1 MKELFTDSNTPVVDS
16 NRILYTASSFARS
29 SLLHL
34 QEIGELHAKKSH
46 TSKRSGLQSYL
57 FFTVLSGSG
66 TLIYNDKGY
75 ELRKGS
81 CVFIDCNS
89 PYSHTTDENNLWTLR
104 WIHFYGPTM
113 SNIYQKYCERGGRS
127 VFSLA
132 SSGSTDSSNQEQK
145 SENTEKFEATNKLDR
160 ISSVWSSLFTTASG
174 ADYMRDML
182 INQHLSTLLTLV
194 MSESWHPEDQE
205 DLPKK
210 RMQLIVVKE
219 WIDENTKIFINPT
232 GRFVVGGP
240 AGDSGLT
247 GRKLIVDTY
256 GGYARHGGG
265 SFSGKDASK
274 VDRTGAY
281 MARYMAK
288 NVVAAGLAER
298 CEVQLSYAIG
308 LAEPMSVRV
317 DTFGTGVTSD
327 AVICA
332 ALQSCLDLRPE
343 AIIRRFRLREPIFS
357 RVSCYGHFGSNA
369 ADMPWEKTDLSL
381 RIS

>member
-16 NRILYTASSFARS
+16 NRILYTATSFARS

-113 SNIYQKYCERGGRS
+113 SSIYQKYCERGGRS

-145 SENTEKFEATNKLDR
+145 SENTEKSEGMEKLDR
-160 ISSVWSSLFTTASG
+160 IASVWSSLFTTAGSD
-174 ADYMRDML
+174 DYMRDML
-182 INQHLSTLLTLV
+182 INQHLSTLLTLI

-210 RMQLIVVKE
+210 RMQLIAVKE
-219 WIDENTKIFINPT
+219 WIDENYGSKITLDQLSHDFFINKYYLSKS
-232 GRFVVGGP
+232 F
-240 AGDSGLT
+240 
-247 GRKLIVDTY
+247 KEQY
-256 GGYARHGGG
+256 GVSISNY
-265 SFSGKDASK
+265 
-274 VDRTGAY
+274 
-281 MARYMAK
+281 
-288 NVVAAGLAER
+288 L
-298 CEVQLSYAIG
+298 L
-308 LAEPMSVRV
+308 SVRITKAKQLLRFSDKTV
-317 DTFGTGVTSD
+317 EEIGIECGLGAPHYFSQRFKEVEGVPPSKY
-327 AVICA
+327 
-332 ALQSCLDLRPE
+332 
-343 AIIRRFRLREPIFS
+343 REQ
-357 RVSCYGHFGSNA
+357 
-369 ADMPWEKTDLSL
+369 W
-381 RIS
+381 